1 MTTAHPLAP
10 RNEKK
15 KRKRKKETTANWSSG
30 QREMGK
36 ATYIRIDQCMNKF
49 FPRGNG
55 DDLHNNQ
62 FIYELIWNFSYDKLF

>member
-1 MTTAHPLAP
+1 MKKKKKK
-10 RNEKK
+10 EKK
-15 KRKRKKETTANWSSG
+15 RSSG
-30 QREMGK
+30 RREMGK

-62 FIYELIWNFSYDKLF
+62 FIYELI